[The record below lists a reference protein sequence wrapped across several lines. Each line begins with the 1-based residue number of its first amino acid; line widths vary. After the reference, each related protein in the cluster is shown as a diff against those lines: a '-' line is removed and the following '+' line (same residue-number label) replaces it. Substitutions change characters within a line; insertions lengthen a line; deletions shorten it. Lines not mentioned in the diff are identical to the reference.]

1 MFYKFDFHLIW
12 YKTNIISILDDSI
25 IKVTLIGLKKKNL
38 NNAKQMLIAARII

>member
-25 IKVTLIGLKKKNL
+25 IKVTLIGFKKNL